1 MLIGCLCVQP
11 AFSQSVDEIKKNP
24 HYYWGEGVGKTTALA
39 DKEALSMLIGSI
51 SVNVASKFSVY
62 SEQKTN
68 GKKTDFKEYVNNL
81 VQTHSNATI
90 KNTEIL
96 SWGEEPEVH
105 VFRFVKKSEVGKIF
119 NEREHKV
126 KEFVKEALV
135 AESKYQIADALRDY
149 YWALML
155 LQSLPNSESITMSIA
170 DKTQK
175 LDVFLP
181 RQINELIENL
191 DFEVTEKQPDENLT
205 RYLLKITYKNHPV
218 VNCDYSFFDGRN
230 WSLVTGAKDGK
241 GMAELVGD
249 TTQHKDVR
257 LKIEYAFE
265 NEWKIDNEVNDVLN
279 KVEPIIFKKSYANVS
294 LTNPVGATLAVAL
307 NAVVQNTVAL
317 NTVVQN
323 AVAPNVVVQN
333 AITKNTVV
341 PNTVAQNIADG
352 TTVGVRATARVA
364 PTDGSDYLPLLE
376 RVETAI
382 RTKNYE
388 SVRDCFT
395 AEGYDI
401 FTKLVRYGRAVILSK
416 PTYSFVKFEDG
427 ILARSLPMRFS
438 FSNNR
443 RAFVEDVVFNISES
457 EGKIR
462 SLSFALSANTSDD
475 IMKYDQ
481 WGEYSRLAIINFIEN
496 YKTAYA
502 LKRLDYIESIFSDNA
517 LIIVG
522 KTVKNHVGADN
533 AKYALPSNQTKLTQ
547 YTKEEYLKKLNTVF
561 KSNEYVNLK
570 FTDTGVKK
578 AGTGSEIYGIQ
589 LKQDY
594 FSTTYGDTGYLFLM
608 VDLNKTEEPVIHI
621 RTWQPEKDPDFG
633 LYDISN
639 F

>member
-1 MLIGCLCVQP
+1 MYRYFILLIGYLCIQS
-11 AFSQSVDEIKKNP
+11 AYSQSVEQVKKSTD
-24 HYYWGEGVGKTTALA
+24 YYWGEGVGKTTALA
-39 DKEALSMLIGSI
+39 DKDALSMLIGSI
-51 SVNVASKFSVY
+51 SVNVESKFTVH
-62 SEQKTN
+62 SEQKMN
-68 GKKTDFKEYVNNL
+68 GEKADFKEYVNSL

-105 VFRFVKKSEVGKIF
+105 VFRFVKKSEASKIF
-119 NEREHKV
+119 TDREHKL
-126 KEFVKEALV
+126 KEFVTEAL
-135 AESKYQIADALRDY
+135 AADAKYQVADALRYY

-155 LQSLPNSESITMSIA
+155 LQSLPNAEQVTLMIA
-170 DKTQK
+170 DKDQKLEAKK

-181 RQINELIENL
+181 RQINEIINNL
-191 DFEVTEKQPDENLT
+191 DFEVSGKQSDENLT
-205 RYLLKITYKNHPV
+205 QYLLNITYKKHPV

-249 TTQHKDVR
+249 TTLHKDMR

-279 KVEPIIFKKSYANVS
+279 KVDPIIFKKSYANVS
-294 LTNPVGATLAVAL
+294 LTKKSEMI
-307 NAVVQNTVAL
+307 
-317 NTVVQN
+317 
-323 AVAPNVVVQN
+323 APN
-333 AITKNTVV
+333 
-341 PNTVAQNIADG
+341 DDRR
-352 TTVGVRATARVA
+352 GVSHTPASHT
-364 PTDGSDYLPLLE
+364 PDNDHYLSLLE
-376 RVETAI
+376 RIETAI
-382 RTKNYE
+382 RNKNYE
-388 SVRDCFT
+388 SARDCFT

-401 FTKLVRYGRAVILSK
+401 FTRLIQYGRAVILSK

-443 RAFVEDVVFNISES
+443 RAFVEDVVFNISPS

-462 SLSFALSANTSDD
+462 SLSFALSQDVYND
-475 IMKYDQ
+475 ILKQGRWD
-481 WGEYSRLAIINFIEN
+481 EYSKLAIINFIEN

-522 KTVKNHVGADN
+522 KMVKNHVGTDM
-533 AKYALPSNQTKLTQ
+533 AKYTLPFNKTKLTQ
-547 YTKEEYLKKLNTVF
+547 YTKGQYMKQLSTVF

-570 FTDTGVKK
+570 FTDTSVKK
-578 AGTGSEIYGIQ
+578 AGAGGEIYGIQ

-608 VDLNKTEEPVIHI
+608 VDLNKAEEPMIHI

>member
-1 MLIGCLCVQP
+1 MNVIAKIFLMLIGCLYVQSV
-11 AFSQSVDEIKKNP
+11 FSQSVEQIKKSSD
-24 HYYWGEGVGKTTALA
+24 YYWGEGVGKTTALA
-39 DKEALSMLIGSI
+39 DKDALSMLIGSI
-51 SVNVASKFSVY
+51 SVNVASEFTIHT
-62 SEQKTN
+62 EQKMN
-68 GKKTDFKEYVNNL
+68 GEKADFKEYVNNL

-105 VFRFVKKSEVGKIF
+105 VFRFVKKSDAGKIF
-119 NEREHKV
+119 AEREHKV
-126 KEFVKEALV
+126 KEFVTEAL
-135 AESKYQIADALRDY
+135 AADAKYQVADALRYY

-155 LQSLPNSESITMSIA
+155 LQSLPNAESVTMPIA
-170 DKTQK
+170 DKEQK

-181 RQINELIENL
+181 RQINEVINNL
-191 DFEVTEKQPDENLT
+191 DFEVSGKQPDENLT
-205 RYLLKITYKNHPV
+205 QYLLNITYKKHSV
-218 VNCDYSFFDGRN
+218 MNCDYSFFDGRN

-249 TTQHKDVR
+249 TTLHKDVR

-279 KVEPIIFKKSYANVS
+279 KVEPIIFKKSYVNVS
-294 LTNPVGATLAVAL
+294 SSPRRDGSSPVSTINDEGNIVEG
-307 NAVVQNTVAL
+307 
-317 NTVVQN
+317 
-323 AVAPNVVVQN
+323 
-333 AITKNTVV
+333 
-341 PNTVAQNIADG
+341 IADQ
-352 TTVGVRATARVA
+352 ARNNNN
-364 PTDGSDYLPLLE
+364 YLSLLE
-376 RVETAI
+376 QVETAI

-388 SVRDCFT
+388 SARGCFT
-395 AEGYDI
+395 SEGYDI
-401 FTKLVRYGRAVILSK
+401 FTRLIQYGRAVIISK

-443 RAFVEDVVFNISES
+443 RAFVEDVVFNISPD

-462 SLSFALSANTSDD
+462 SLSFALSQDICNDILKQGQWDD
-475 IMKYDQ
+475 
-481 WGEYSRLAIINFIEN
+481 YSKLAIINFIEN

-522 KTVKNHVGADN
+522 KTVKNQVGTEVT
-533 AKYALPSNQTKLTQ
+533 KYTLPFNKTKLTQ
-547 YTKEEYLKKLNTVF
+547 YTKNQYIKQLSTVF

-570 FTDTGVKK
+570 FTDTSVKK
-578 AGTGSEIYGIQ
+578 AGAGGEIYGIQ

-608 VDLNKTEEPVIHI
+608 VDLNKAEEPTIHI